1 MYIETTRKINKIGKE
16 VVKHLLRES
25 YREGKKVKKRTLANL
40 SAYSE
45 SEIILVKQI
54 LSVKR
59 NKKGKNTDYLLGD
72 IKTKQGYSI
81 GAFYLLS
88 ELLSDLGI
96 VKALGKSRNGTLAI
110 FQIIFRIIHQA
121 SRASSM
127 RLANSY
133 PVKEVLGLEDIKLA
147 ELYNNLEWLYENQE
161 RIEKLLFDF
170 KYKDGKVPENIYL
183 YDITSSYFEGTE
195 NELSAFG
202 YNRDKKKGK
211 KQIVIGALTDQNGY
225 LISIKVF
232 KGNTLDFKTVSEQL
246 NDIEN
251 RFNGVSITFVGDR
264 GMIKSAQIE
273 DTYNHKLHYITGI
286 SKPQLEK
293 LVRDG
298 VIEKSLFN
306 ITLSEVKTDNI
317 RYVLKLNPVLKEST
331 RKSRNERYEKLEKLL
346 NIKNE
351 YLTEHKRAKV
361 YIAAKNVLKYAQKL
375 KISTWIEIKEDSKNR
390 KLTLIKNE
398 ETLKEKE
405 EFDGCYVLKTD
416 LIDKAITKEIIH
428 ERYKSLQKVE
438 RVFRT
443 IKTTHLDIRPI
454 HLRKE
459 NRTRGHV
466 FIAMISFIVV
476 QELEKRWKKL
486 EYTVKEGIT
495 ILDRFSFINIYAKE
509 KYLYSELPTPNK
521 ETKEL
526 LEKANISIPKRLQ
539 LDVDTL
545 RRVVK

>member
-1 MYIETTRKINKIGKE
+1 VCFEAEMYIETTRKINKIGKQ

-25 YREGKKVKKRTLANL
+25 YREGKKVKKRTIANL
-40 SAYSE
+40 SSYSE
-45 SEIILVKQI
+45 SEIVLVKQI

-72 IKTKQGYSI
+72 IKTEQGYSI

-121 SRASSM
+121 SRASSI

-170 KYKDGKVPENIYL
+170 KYKDGEVPENIYL

-273 DTYNHKLHYITGI
+273 DAYNHNFHYITGI

-306 ITLSEVKTDNI
+306 LTLSEVTTDNI
-317 RYVLKLNPVLKEST
+317 RYVLKLNPVLKQSA

-346 NIKNE
+346 DTKNE

-361 YIAAKNVLKYAQKL
+361 DIAAKNVLKYAQKL

-390 KLTLIKNE
+390 KLILIKNE
-398 ETLKEKE
+398 KILKEKE

-416 LIDKAITKEIIH
+416 LIDKTITKEIIH

-476 QELEKRWKKL
+476 QELDKRWKKL
-486 EYTVKEGIT
+486 EYTAKEGIA
-495 ILDRFSFINIYAKE
+495 ILDRFSFIDIYAKE

-526 LEKANISIPKRLQ
+526 LEKANISIPNRL
-539 LDVDTL
+539 
-545 RRVVK
+545 

>member
-1 MYIETTRKINKIGKE
+1 VCFEAEMYIETTRKINKIGKQ

-25 YREGKKVKKRTLANL
+25 YREGKKVKKRTIANL
-40 SAYSE
+40 SSYSE
-45 SEIILVKQI
+45 SEIVLVKQI

-72 IKTKQGYSI
+72 IKTEQGYSI

-121 SRASSM
+121 SRASSI

-170 KYKDGKVPENIYL
+170 KYKDGEVPENIYL

-273 DTYNHKLHYITGI
+273 DAYNHNFHYITGI

-306 ITLSEVKTDNI
+306 LTLSEVTTDNI
-317 RYVLKLNPVLKEST
+317 RYVLKLNPVLKQSA

-346 NIKNE
+346 DTKNE
-351 YLTEHKRAKV
+351 YLIEHKRAKV
-361 YIAAKNVLKYAQKL
+361 DIAAKNVLKYAQKL

-390 KLTLIKNE
+390 KLILIKNE
-398 ETLKEKE
+398 KILKEKE

-416 LIDKAITKEIIH
+416 LIDKTITKEIIH

-476 QELEKRWKKL
+476 QELDKRWKKL
-486 EYTVKEGIT
+486 EYTAKEGIA
-495 ILDRFSFINIYAKE
+495 ILDRFSFIDIYAKE

-526 LEKANISIPKRLQ
+526 LEKANISIPNRL
-539 LDVDTL
+539 
-545 RRVVK
+545 

>member
-1 MYIETTRKINKIGKE
+1 MYIETTRKINKTGKQ

-25 YREGKKVKKRTLANL
+25 YREDKKVKKRTLANL

-45 SEIILVKQI
+45 SEIILIKQI

-59 NKKGKNTDYLLGD
+59 NKKGKNVDYLLGD
-72 IKTKQGYSI
+72 IETEQGYSI

-96 VKALGKSRNGTLAI
+96 VKALGKSRNGILAI

-121 SRASSM
+121 SRTSSM

-133 PVKEVLGLEDIKLA
+133 PVKEVLGLENIKLA

-251 RFNGVSITFVGDR
+251 RFNGVSITFVE
-264 GMIKSAQIE
+264 IE
-273 DTYNHKLHYITGI
+273 VY
-286 SKPQLEK
+286 LE
-293 LVRDG
+293 
-298 VIEKSLFN
+298 
-306 ITLSEVKTDNI
+306 
-317 RYVLKLNPVLKEST
+317 
-331 RKSRNERYEKLEKLL
+331 
-346 NIKNE
+346 
-351 YLTEHKRAKV
+351 
-361 YIAAKNVLKYAQKL
+361 
-375 KISTWIEIKEDSKNR
+375 
-390 KLTLIKNE
+390 
-398 ETLKEKE
+398 
-405 EFDGCYVLKTD
+405 
-416 LIDKAITKEIIH
+416 
-428 ERYKSLQKVE
+428 
-438 RVFRT
+438 
-443 IKTTHLDIRPI
+443 PI
-454 HLRKE
+454 
-459 NRTRGHV
+459 
-466 FIAMISFIVV
+466 
-476 QELEKRWKKL
+476 
-486 EYTVKEGIT
+486 
-495 ILDRFSFINIYAKE
+495 
-509 KYLYSELPTPNK
+509 
-521 ETKEL
+521 
-526 LEKANISIPKRLQ
+526 
-539 LDVDTL
+539 
-545 RRVVK
+545 